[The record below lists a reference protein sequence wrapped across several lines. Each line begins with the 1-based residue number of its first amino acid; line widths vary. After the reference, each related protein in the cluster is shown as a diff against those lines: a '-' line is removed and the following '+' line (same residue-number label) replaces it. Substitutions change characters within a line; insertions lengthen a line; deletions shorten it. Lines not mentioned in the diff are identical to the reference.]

1 MSFEDDFEPLKTRSG
16 LPHLSN
22 EQRALWRSEKTKNMA
37 AISPILNN
45 DAYKKLFGIYDDFQI
60 WRVTDLIYPQI
71 HPIHC
76 LHLSIMKRLDDLV
89 EKEGQLQAMK
99 EMGQIEDEEYKQQRG
114 LLNFYYIQVCS
125 NLDLKVKKTYNEMM
139 RQIKNDSLDYSNV
152 EPAEKSC
159 HPAIQVS

>member
-45 DAYKKLFGIYDDFQI
+45 DAYKKLFGTYDDFQI

-76 LHLSIMKRLDDLV
+76 L
-89 EKEGQLQAMK
+89 
-99 EMGQIEDEEYKQQRG
+99 
-114 LLNFYYIQVCS
+114 
-125 NLDLKVKKTYNEMM
+125 T
-139 RQIKNDSLDYSNV
+139 
-152 EPAEKSC
+152 
-159 HPAIQVS
+159 